1 MGDGRSRRHART
13 RTNRRNKTKQTTK
26 QTRSVR
32 CMFSRKV
39 ERRQGIG
46 PSAWIGRHARAR
58 VCTRAA
64 SCRIISKRLAPRTEP
79 LRQTWDNEYETPEPD
94 SLSLYLWASGLNSCI
109 ASLLSLLH
117 SRHTAHVLPPLLP
130 VLVHG
135 PLHRSTH
142 QPPRFVQHGVDGSP

>member
-1 MGDGRSRRHART
+1 MVPGSSNALYICIGAG
-13 RTNRRNKTKQTTK
+13 
-26 QTRSVR
+26 
-32 CMFSRKV
+32 
-39 ERRQGIG
+39 RRQVLGI
-46 PSAWIGRHARAR
+46 RFF
-58 VCTRAA
+58 
-64 SCRIISKRLAPRTEP
+64 SKDLLPCVE
-79 LRQTWDNEYETPEPD
+79 TWDNEYETPEPD